1 MSDTGSPSDDN
12 PLLAPDEVDD
22 RAVPTPSEIK
32 DSAENSVTDSVE
44 VLLKGFITLFT
55 REREIDLET
64 IRERTTVRNVVNYRE
79 INRRLDSGW
88 AVDPEIVKFGEESL
102 ADALVF
108 SHYQRSY
115 DVILKPVDIFTPTD
129 EVELFIHDRN
139 RGIRH
144 RLVQTTPSLDKAL
157 NHTASKLTH
166 SHFNPNAPYLAS
178 LIADEKALPDEETA
192 GELDGGLF
200 DPTME

>member
-1 MSDTGSPSDDN
+1 MSDTGSPSDDS
-12 PLLAPDEVDD
+12 PLLAPDEADD
-22 RAVPTPSEIK
+22 RAVPTPAEIQ
-32 DSAENSVTDSVE
+32 DSAETSVTESVE
-44 VLLKGFITLFT
+44 VLLKGFITLFS

-79 INRRLDSGW
+79 VDRRLDSGW
-88 AVDPEIVKFGEESL
+88 NIDPEIVKFGEESL

-129 EVELFIHDRN
+129 EVELYIHDRN

-144 RLVQTTPSLDKAL
+144 RLVQTTQSLDKAL
-157 NHTASKLTH
+157 DHTASKLTH
-166 SHFNPNAPYLAS
+166 SHFNPDAPYLAS
-178 LIADEKALPDEETA
+178 LIADEEALPDAEAA
-192 GELDGGLF
+192 GELDGDPF

>member
-1 MSDTGSPSDDN
+1 
-12 PLLAPDEVDD
+12 LAPDEADD
-22 RAVPTPSEIK
+22 QAVPTPAEIQ
-32 DSAENSVTDSVE
+32 DSAETSVTESVE
-44 VLLKGFITLFT
+44 VLLKGFITLFS

-79 INRRLDSGW
+79 VDRRLDSGW
-88 AVDPEIVKFGEESL
+88 NIDPEIVKFGEESL

-129 EVELFIHDRN
+129 EVELYIHDRN

-144 RLVQTTPSLDKAL
+144 RLVQTTQSLDKAL
-157 NHTASKLTH
+157 DHTASKLTH
-166 SHFNPNAPYLAS
+166 SHFNPDAPYLAS
-178 LIADEKALPDEETA
+178 LIADEEALPDAEAA
-192 GELDGGLF
+192 GELDGDPF

>member
-1 MSDTGSPSDDN
+1 MSDTGSPSDDS
-12 PLLAPDEVDD
+12 PLLAPDEADD
-22 RAVPTPSEIK
+22 RAVPTPSEIES
-32 DSAENSVTDSVE
+32 SAERSVTDSVE
-44 VLLKGFITLFT
+44 VLLKGFITLFS

-79 INRRLDSGW
+79 VDRRLDAGW
-88 AVDPEIVKFGEESL
+88 NVDPEIVKFGEESL

-129 EVELFIHDRN
+129 EVELFIHDRR

-144 RLVQTTPSLDKAL
+144 KLVQTTPSLDKAL
-157 NHTASKLTH
+157 DHTASKLTH
-166 SHFNPNAPYLAS
+166 SHFNPDAPYLAS
-178 LIADEKALPDEETA
+178 LIADEEALPDGEAA
-192 GELDGGLF
+192 GELDGDLF
-200 DPTME
+200 DPAIE